1 MAETIFGL
9 PFDREIFID
18 TWNAEPDPTKTAM
31 INSGAVVSDG
41 VIAEKAAT
49 GSDTFTVPFYHTLT
63 GTPGNYDGTTD
74 ITTAEISGDSQ
85 TCVAFGRTQGFS
97 SRDFTYALNSADPM
111 GFITSSVAKFWN
123 KNDQTELL
131 GILSAIFGIT
141 GASGNAKKWHDNH
154 TVNLCSD
161 TATPYTI
168 GAADLNNLATQ
179 AMGDQKDQFG
189 LVIMHSNVA
198 RTLENMKLLEFWKQT
213 DANGIER
220 PLKLASCNGYTV
232 VIDDGVPTEV
242 VGGTDANQNLIKYT
256 TYLLGNGCIRT
267 AKAKMKSPQ
276 VEPWRDPA
284 KNGGTDLLYTRV
296 REVIH
301 PNGFSFTPPATGYS
315 ESPTPAQLSNTAN
328 WSIKFDPKAIPMAAL
343 ITNG

>member
-1 MAETIFGL
+1 MDTIFGL
-9 PFDREIFID
+9 PFDREIFVD

-31 INSGAVVSDG
+31 INSGAVVQDG
-41 VIAEKAAT
+41 LIAEKAAT
-49 GSDTFTVPFYHTLT
+49 GSDLFTIPFYHTLT
-63 GTPGNYDGTTD
+63 GTPGNYDGSTD
-74 ITTAEISGDSQ
+74 IATAEISGDSQ

-97 SRDFTYALNSADPM
+97 ARDFTYALNSADPV
-111 GFITSSVAKFWN
+111 GFIASGVAKFWN
-123 KNDQTELL
+123 KNGQSELL
-131 GILSAIFGIT
+131 NILSAIFGIT

-154 TVNLCSD
+154 IVDLSSS
-161 TATPYTI
+161 TATAYTI
-168 GAADLNNLATQ
+168 SATDLNNLATQ

-198 RTLENMKLLEFWKQT
+198 RTLENLKLLDFWKQT

-232 VIDDGVPTEV
+232 IVDDGVPATV
-242 VGGTDANQNLIKYT
+242 VGGTDANKDLVQYT
-256 TYLLGNGCIRT
+256 TYLLGTGCIRT
-267 AKAKMKSPQ
+267 AKAKMKSPE

-301 PNGFSFTPPATGYS
+301 PNGFSFTPPSSGYS
-315 ESPTPAQLSNTAN
+315 ESPTYAQLGATAN